1 MHTQTSHTQIHNTL
15 THTYFYIHRATYTPH
30 TLTYHTHSP
39 HLNTHH
45 TYKHTCAHTHG
56 KPLFEIFGSS
66 NQAIHRCGSKPVR
79 NSIKL
84 DWIKLQKAQS
94 IPILWIHC
102 SLSDFLKFS
111 LSLSF
116 CHCAG
121 PNWCRE
127 LCFWTGDWESVE
139 FFPLVLSQPCL
150 LVSTGPQCHL
160 LRASS
165 QWLRKSCQI
174 LWDAF
179 VLQNTSQ
186 TAINQ
191 HLLKL
196 IPTRSLTFKGI
207 TRHTALLNV
216 YMNCSLQEREQH

>member
-1 MHTQTSHTQIHNTL
+1 MANHYL
-15 THTYFYIHRATYTPH
+15 KF
-30 TLTYHTHSP
+30 LE
-39 HLNTHH
+39 
-45 TYKHTCAHTHG
+45 G
-56 KPLFEIFGSS
+56 S

-102 SLSDFLKFS
+102 SLSDSFKFS

-121 PNWCRE
+121 PNWRGE
-127 LCFWTGDWESVE
+127 LCFWSGDWESVE
-139 FFPLVLSQPCL
+139 LLPLVLSQPCL
-150 LVSTGPQCHL
+150 LVSVGPQCHL
-160 LRASS
+160 LWASS

-179 VLQNTSQ
+179 VPQNTSQ

-216 YMNCSLQEREQH
+216 YMKCSLQEREQH